1 MTQFVEEPHKGVGWG
16 GGGGV
21 TVSTE
26 MRGITGCTWRGNIM
40 CTVLGG
46 VFVQLLNVHC
56 AP

>member
-1 MTQFVEEPHKGVGWG
+1 MTQFVEEPHKRGGG

-21 TVSTE
+21 TGSTE